1 MVSGQSITRGPA
13 VGREFQAF
21 RGRLYSKMEINYRD
35 AARRHWDDA
44 ELLEGSNRF
53 PNSDQLYGLAAE
65 CALKEVMVALGA
77 FTTPEGDLSETR
89 HRQHIDALWP
99 AFLSFASG
107 RRGSRYLSPLRK
119 FDANPFEDWNI
130 VHRYAA
136 DSAAPS
142 GSARTSHA
150 KAARSCF
157 VVLQRATE

>member
-1 MVSGQSITRGPA
+1 
-13 VGREFQAF
+13 
-21 RGRLYSKMEINYRD
+21 MEINYCE
-35 AARRHWDDA
+35 AASRHWDDA
-44 ELLEGSNRF
+44 ELLEGNKRF

-65 CALKEVMVALGA
+65 CALKAVMVALGA
-77 FTTPEGDLSETR
+77 PTTTEGDLSEIS

-99 AFLSFASG
+99 VFQSFASG

-119 FDANPFEDWNI
+119 FDANPFEDWNV

-136 DSAAPS
+136 DSTAPS
-142 GSARTSHA
+142 GSARTNHS